1 MLTFIFM
8 GAKLDSATSAH
19 ALPAFLPHP
28 KIILLYQIIPLYM
41 FEASYINMCTAT
53 F

>member
-28 KIILLYQIIPLYM
+28 KIILLYM